1 MQNVLDIERN
11 KLTIIDLL
19 QSTNREGIEN
29 VLQYLE
35 DSGFYVVPSSKHRHH
50 NWKGGLAQHCLGVCT
65 TALEHIE
72 DLPRDSIIITGLL
85 HDICKASKL
94 YYDEDGNVHHN
105 HTHIHGHGYRSIKLL
120 EQCGLVLTDDE
131 RRAIRWHMGG
141 HHANPEDYD
150 DVRIARNS
158 KLWKVIHEADH
169 WDASGKNLH
178 KK

>member
-11 KLTIIDLL
+11 KLTIIELL
-19 QSTNREGIEN
+19 QSTNRAGIEN

-72 DLPRDSIIITGLL
+72 YLPRDSIIITGLL